1 MEKENIFTHNLSPF
15 IGKSVILADNSS
27 SRRNRIM
34 NKTRY
39 RTVKSA
45 ERIMNGNISLYSI
58 GKNS

>member
-1 MEKENIFTHNLSPF
+1 MEKENIFTHNLSQF

-39 RTVKSA
+39 RTVRSA
-45 ERIMNGNISLYSI
+45 ERIMNG
-58 GKNS
+58 